1 VTRKQLEGLIDEM
14 AAMAEASERV
24 SKGVG
29 MWTTS
34 GRYRAGEAAGYAQCA
49 RMLRG
54 ALEENDVEQ
63 VKP

>member
-1 VTRKQLEGLIDEM
+1 MTRKQLEGLVDEM

-24 SKGVG
+24 SKSVG
-29 MWTTS
+29 LWTTS
-34 GRYRAGEAAGYAQCA
+34 GRYRAGAAAAYAQCA

-54 ALEENDVEQ
+54 ALEEADTEQ